1 MSYQNGSSSS
11 GQNKSRSSYQAVMQK
26 PYWVFDMD
34 GTLTI
39 AQHDFDAIREELGLP
54 EGLPILESLDKL
66 PAAEA
71 NALHTKLN
79 QIELDIAHQSK
90 PAEGAA
96 DLLESLSQKGSKLGL
111 LTRNNAINIEV
122 TLKAA
127 GLYDFFD
134 VENLLSRDCINPK
147 PAPDGINKLLSG
159 WQAKPQDAVMVGDH
173 LHDLLAGRNAQTFT
187 LYVDQQGE
195 FPFKDHADIC
205 IQSLSVLHQV

>member
-1 MSYQNGSSSS
+1 MSYQNRSP
-11 GQNKSRSSYQAVMQK
+11 SSYQSVMQK

-34 GTLTI
+34 GTITI

-66 PAAEA
+66 PLAEA
-71 NALHTKLN
+71 NALHNQLN
-79 QIELDIAHQSK
+79 EIELEIAHQSK

-96 DLLESLSQKGSKLGL
+96 DLLEALLQKGFKVGL

-127 GLYDFFD
+127 GLFDFFES
-134 VENLLSRDCINPK
+134 ENLLSRDCINPK
-147 PAPDGINKLLSG
+147 PAPDGINKLLSS
-159 WQAKPQDAVMVGDH
+159 WQASSQDAVMVGDH

-187 LYVDQQGE
+187 VYVDQQGE

-205 IQSLSVLHQV
+205 IQSLSVLNLS